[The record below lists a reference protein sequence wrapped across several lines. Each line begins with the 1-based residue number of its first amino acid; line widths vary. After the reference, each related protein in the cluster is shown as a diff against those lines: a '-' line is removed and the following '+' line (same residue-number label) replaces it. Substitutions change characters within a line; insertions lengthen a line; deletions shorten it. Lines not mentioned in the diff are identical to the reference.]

1 VVGAEH
7 DTEIEDREKEIG
19 AARQAFRSE
28 RKTEKARNRDHGEIW
43 RQTKFRS
50 ETGTRAGDQARVLR
64 SRAGKKIE
72 EGKTRAAD
80 PLSAGRARPG
90 RVAAEETWICVGN
103 LAGELWIESG
113 PCELNEIQDE
123 EFATATKRK
132 LVGVKNEELELRFRS
147 YSTKAKEGK

>member
-1 VVGAEH
+1 
-7 DTEIEDREKEIG
+7 
-19 AARQAFRSE
+19 
-28 RKTEKARNRDHGEIW
+28 
-43 RQTKFRS
+43 
-50 ETGTRAGDQARVLR
+50 VLR

-147 YSTKAKEGK
+147 YSTKAKEGKWTAHMKYKNKFIHWIPNKIDNQNTEFTVLPSSFNYWKQVLNLHSLSLI